1 MRYLITGGAGFIGSH
16 LADALV
22 ARGDDVL
29 VLDDLS
35 TGNIENITD
44 AIASGRTQ
52 FVEGSVCDKEL
63 VDESMEWADAC
74 FHLASAVGVKLIVDR
89 SVESLSRSVRG
100 AQVVTEGA
108 HQLGRRLLFAST
120 SEIYGK
126 NASAGLTE
134 QSDRILGPPSIA
146 RWSYSTAKAFGE
158 AITLGY
164 HRERDSDNVVVRLF
178 NTVGPRQTGA
188 YGMVLPRFV
197 GQAIAGEDL
206 TVYGDGSQSR
216 CFSHVYDTTRALVM
230 LMDEEGA
237 RGTAFN
243 VGRSTEITILELAE
257 TVIERTGSKSDIR
270 MVPYEEAYG
279 EGFEELGRRC
289 PDTSALEQMTGWR
302 STRGVEEAIDD
313 VAAFERL
320 RIERPQLVG
329 LDSEIAAVVEEHTAA
344 DPSLDG

>member
-1 MRYLITGGAGFIGSH
+1 
-16 LADALV
+16 LADVLV
-22 ARGDDVL
+22 ARGDEVL

-35 TGNIENITD
+35 TGNIENIAD
-44 AIASGRTQ
+44 ALASGQ
-52 FVEGSVCDKEL
+52 AEFVEGSVCDMEL
-63 VDESMEWADAC
+63 VDECMERTDAC
-74 FHLASAVGVKLIVDR
+74 FHLASAVGVKLIVQR
-89 SVESLSRSVRG
+89 SVDSLSRSVRG

-108 HQLGRRLLFAST
+108 HRFGRRLLFAST

-126 NASAGLTE
+126 NGSTALTE
-134 QSDRILGPPSIA
+134 QSDRVLGPPSIA

-158 AITLGY
+158 AISLGY
-164 HRERDSDNVVVRLF
+164 HREREADTVVARLF

-197 GQAIAGEDL
+197 GQALKGQDL

-243 VGRSTEITILELAE
+243 IGKSTEITILELAE
-257 TVIERTGSKSDIR
+257 AVIERTESSSGIQ

-279 EGFEELGRRC
+279 EGFEELGRRR
-289 PDTSALEQMTGWR
+289 PDTTALEQMTGWR
-302 STRGVEEAIDD
+302 STRGIEEAIDD
-313 VAAFERL
+313 VAAFERT
-320 RIERPQLVG
+320 R
-329 LDSEIAAVVEEHTAA
+329 AASDALPTQNGTVVKFDEGSVA
-344 DPSLDG
+344 DPLVDA